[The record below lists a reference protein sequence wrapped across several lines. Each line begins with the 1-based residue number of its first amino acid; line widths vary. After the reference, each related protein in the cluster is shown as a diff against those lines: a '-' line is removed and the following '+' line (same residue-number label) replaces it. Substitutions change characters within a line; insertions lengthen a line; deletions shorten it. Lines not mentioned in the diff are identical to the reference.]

1 MKREE
6 FVSKINEAGL
16 GGKVFVNPNRIIYI
30 IFSIIL
36 GSGLIPVINGLHM
49 KMMKEESMKT

>member
-16 GGKVFVNPNRIIYI
+16 GGKVFVNPNNYAGVH
-30 IFSIIL
+30 IFWVASL
-36 GSGLIPVINGLHM
+36 MVINGLHM